1 MSAAAIHAGA
11 APALLAELKQAHGII
26 GAMLNAMTMQQK
38 AKVHEQLDRAGVA
51 GEGMTRANERLAVI
65 VAAEVQAGAAP
76 TSASSQAQ
84 SQQLLDIE
92 ARAVDILLETE
103 RAEVLLQAVFEQLDC
118 IDDTAP
124 GATAINCFAT
134 CTARAVALMHEAADN
149 IVALVAEGGAA

>member
-1 MSAAAIHAGA
+1 MNAAAMHTGA
-11 APALLAELKQAHGII
+11 APALLAELKHAHAII
-26 GAMLNAMTMQQK
+26 KAMLNAMTLQQK
-38 AKVHEQLDRAGVA
+38 SKVHELLDKAGVS

-65 VAAEVQAGAAP
+65 EAAEASDAAP
-76 TSASSQAQ
+76 ASASIQGQ

-103 RAEVLLQAVFEQLDC
+103 RAEVLLQAVFDQLDR

-124 GATAINCFAT
+124 GTTAINCFTT

>member
-1 MSAAAIHAGA
+1 MTAAPLNAGA
-11 APALLAELKQAHGII
+11 SALLVELKMADRII

-38 AKVHEQLDRAGVA
+38 AKVHEQLDRAGVS

-65 VAAEVQAGAAP
+65 EAAEGGAAAH
-76 TSASSQAQ
+76 TSASSEGQ

-103 RAEVLLQAVFEQLDC
+103 RAEVLLQAVFDQLDR

-124 GATAINCFAT
+124 GAAAINCFAT